1 MGTIKLHIDDFE
13 ENNYLLIAIHTT
25 LEDYRLAYFL
35 NKHLSLQL
43 QKQEEDIHIQVKEN
57 QSSFS
62 LYSFYD
68 KEQYVT
74 WNLVQNKNEIV
85 IQPEEKPLNDLFSEN
100 LQAIETTIYLL
111 PELKKVDY
119 FLKIENLTEQENLF
133 IETLKKLKTIEKI
146 SLVYNIDTNSIKNK
160 NNLIF

>member
-13 ENNYLLIAIHTT
+13 ENDYLLIAIHTT

-35 NKHLSLQL
+35 NKYLGVQL

-85 IQPEEKPLNDLFSEN
+85 IQPEEKPLNNLFSEN

>member
-13 ENNYLLIAIHTT
+13 ENDYLLIAIHTT

-35 NKHLSLQL
+35 NKYLGVQL

-85 IQPEEKPLNDLFSEN
+85 IQPKEKSLNNLFSEN

>member
-13 ENNYLLIAIHTT
+13 ENDYLLIAIHTT

-35 NKHLSLQL
+35 NKYLGVQL

-62 LYSFYD
+62 LYSFHD

-85 IQPEEKPLNDLFSEN
+85 IQPEEKPLNNLFSEN

>member
-13 ENNYLLIAIHTT
+13 ENDYLLIAIHTT

-35 NKHLSLQL
+35 NKYLGVQL

>member
-1 MGTIKLHIDDFE
+1 MFLPIF
-13 ENNYLLIAIHTT
+13 
-25 LEDYRLAYFL
+25 LAYFL

>member
-57 QSSFS
+57 HSSFS